1 MAARTTP
8 DIEDGPDRPVEQA
21 FVLVGGPSEPA
32 LPVTGDDPA
41 PFVAQA
47 ERPGRLRP
55 CYHRVG
61 QPIFAVTR

>member
-1 MAARTTP
+1 MAAWATP
-8 DIEDGPDRPVEQA
+8 DVEDRPDRSVEQA
-21 FVLVGGPSEPA
+21 FILLGGPSEPA

-47 ERPGRLRP
+47 ERPGRLCP
-55 CYHRVG
+55 GYHRVG